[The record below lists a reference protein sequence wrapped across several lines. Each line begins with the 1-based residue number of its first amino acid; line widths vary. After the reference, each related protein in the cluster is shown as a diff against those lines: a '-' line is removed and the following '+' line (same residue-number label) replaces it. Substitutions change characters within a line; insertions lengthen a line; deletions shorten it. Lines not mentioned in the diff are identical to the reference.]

1 MKCDDIDRVHRV
13 AEGGTPAPGTE
24 KVLASWIRCAN
35 TYGVNPAATNA
46 PRILTRQELTNFRQ
60 PLDGLIF
67 SAREEVDRLYQLVR
81 EAGYT
86 VLLCDAAGVA
96 VEHRGEDSKAR
107 QFEYWGTWL
116 GGVWSEQTEGTNGI
130 GTCIAEERP
139 VTIHRGQHFRS
150 RHKDLS
156 CSGAPLFNVDGTLIG
171 VLDVS
176 GIDPELSEHAHALT
190 GVLTANSARAITERF
205 FRERFRRQWIVA
217 VALPQRN
224 ALGMLL
230 AVDEDQRIVGAD
242 RAARRTLLLDDRR
255 LEAGI
260 DLWTIFERDVE
271 PFRRKEGPDIPTQL
285 IVAGGSETC
294 PALITTPES
303 PSSPWRNPVMLGLHA
318 RPRLDSVTTIAK
330 MARTQA
336 PCSKISA
343 SAVRRVKEH
352 VEAHLSE
359 SVDLAQM
366 AGVAGLSLFHFAR
379 EFRRATGVTPHNY
392 LIRRRVERAQDLL
405 ARTDLDLSDV
415 ALAVGFFDQSHM
427 ARRFRRILGM
437 SPRKFR
443 LLHRQHPHSSAAGL
457 APPRSGRARS
467 KRIPVRANASKKV
480 PIVREIVTTE

>member
-1 MKCDDIDRVHRV
+1 MKRDDIVAGEPTSKGNIPISARAINPSTAESVNSLATPAQHADQVYSA
-13 AEGGTPAPGTE
+13 AEGRTPAPGTE
-24 KVLASWIRCAN
+24 KVLASWTRCAN
-35 TYGVNPAATNA
+35 AYGVNPAATNA

-60 PLDGLIF
+60 PLDELVF
-67 SAREEVDRLYQLVR
+67 SAHGEVDRLYQLVR

-96 VEHRGEDSKAR
+96 VEQRSDDSNAG
-107 QFEYWGTWL
+107 QFQYWGTCL
-116 GGVWSEQTEGTNGI
+116 GGVWSEQAEGTNGI

-156 CSGAPLFNVDGTLIG
+156 CSGAPVFDVDGRLMG

-190 GVLTANSARAITERF
+190 GALTVNSARAITERF
-205 FRERFRRQWIVA
+205 FREHFRRQWIVA
-217 VALPQRN
+217 TALPDRD

-242 RAARRTLLLDDRR
+242 RAARRTLLLDDRK

-260 DLWTIFERDVE
+260 DLWTIFARDVE
-271 PFRRKEGPDIPTQL
+271 LFGRKEGLDIPTQL
-285 IVAGGSETC
+285 IVAGSNEAC
-294 PALITTPES
+294 SALITPPDGIS
-303 PSSPWRNPVMLGLHA
+303 AAWRNPVMAGLHV
-318 RPRLDSVTTIAK
+318 RPRLDSVASLAK

-352 VEAHLSE
+352 LEAHLSE
-359 SVDLAQM
+359 SIDLADM
-366 AGVAGLSLFHFAR
+366 AGVAGLSVFHFAR
-379 EFRRATGVTPHNY
+379 EFRQATGVTPHNY
-392 LIRRRVERAQDLL
+392 LTRRRVERAQDLL
-405 ARTDLDLSDV
+405 ARTDLDLSDI

-427 ARRFRRILGM
+427 ARHFRQILGTT
-437 SPRKFR
+437 PREFR
-443 LLHRQHPHSSAAGL
+443 SLHG
-457 APPRSGRARS
+457 
-467 KRIPVRANASKKV
+467 
-480 PIVREIVTTE
+480 